1 MSKKVTAPAQVSK
14 VSTLADGS
22 VKLEVVTQELPAN
35 EMATLF
41 DLRKDM
47 GWFLFASNPLTEQDV
62 PEEKAEVGEK
72 TPGQRLRAVLH
83 VLWKQRGGHGTS
95 EAFYRTNMENI
106 INQVKEQLDD

>member
-22 VKLEVVTQELPAN
+22 VKLEVITQELPAN

-47 GWFLFASNPLTEQDV
+47 GWFLFASNPLVEQDV
-62 PEEKAEVGEK
+62 PDEKAEVGQK
-72 TPGQRLRAVLH
+72 TQSQRLRGALY
-83 VLWKQRGGHGTS
+83 VLWEQRNKPGTF
-95 EAFYRTNMENI
+95 ETFYRTNLENI
-106 INQVKEQLDD
+106 INRVKEELDD